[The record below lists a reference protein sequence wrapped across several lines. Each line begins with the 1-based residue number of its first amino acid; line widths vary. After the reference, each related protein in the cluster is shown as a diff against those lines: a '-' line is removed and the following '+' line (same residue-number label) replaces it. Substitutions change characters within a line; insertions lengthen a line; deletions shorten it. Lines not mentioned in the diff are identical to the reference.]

1 MNNDNFCKID
11 WKWEFLNFLFLSG
24 WSSHSQ
30 EQNEEENTEISP
42 TNNFSLRNRQLPCNK
57 RKYARKACNTK

>member
-1 MNNDNFCKID
+1 MNNDNFCKN
-11 WKWEFLNFLFLSG
+11 WSKTALSNFLFLSG